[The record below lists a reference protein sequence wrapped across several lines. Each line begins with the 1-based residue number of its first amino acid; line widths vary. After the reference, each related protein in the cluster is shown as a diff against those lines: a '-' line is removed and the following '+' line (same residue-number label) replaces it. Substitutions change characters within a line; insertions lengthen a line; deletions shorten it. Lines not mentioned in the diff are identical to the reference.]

1 VDILTNDAFITKNMS
16 KLKNKLMYIHTKTLW
31 KIYVD
36 FMPQCKLFIRFLKEQ
51 KFFMEFFRI
60 VREDGIPEW
69 LNNDDGTI
77 DITETTI
84 MRDIIFSTVDL
95 DDPKLEKLDM
105 IWVKEI
111 KKYNTDEMKNEINR
125 FFTIAEKYHVKII

>member
-1 VDILTNDAFITKNMS
+1 
-16 KLKNKLMYIHTKTLW
+16 MYIHTKTLW